1 MITRDGHSGRK
12 PLHPTIRI
20 IALDPSH
27 SFIRPGWH
35 PQAFNLLTER
45 TLRYKS
51 PDGRS
56 CYRTMMS
63 NMFHIVDLY
72 PLQTRPDYIQS
83 FGSELAYTKN
93 WREVEMDHP
102 DSPVAPATPSSC
114 SKKYSRTFR
123 LLDHNAPYT
132 AFPSIT
138 VASTSVFKTWS
149 AGTSIMS
156 CENTT

>member
-1 MITRDGHSGRK
+1 MGTRGRK
-12 PLHPTIRI
+12 RIDRTIGI
-20 IALDPSH
+20 IALDPSR
-27 SFIRPGWH
+27 SFIRPSWH

-72 PLQTRPDYIQS
+72 PLQTRPDYIQT
-83 FGSELAYTKN
+83 FGSELAYTTN
-93 WREVEMDHP
+93 WRKVEMDHP
-102 DSPVAPATPSSC
+102 DSPAAPATPSSC
-114 SKKYSRTFR
+114 FKKCSRTFR
-123 LLDHNAPYT
+123 FLDHNAPYT

-138 VASTSVFKTWS
+138 VASTSVFKTRS

-156 CENTT
+156 CEKTT